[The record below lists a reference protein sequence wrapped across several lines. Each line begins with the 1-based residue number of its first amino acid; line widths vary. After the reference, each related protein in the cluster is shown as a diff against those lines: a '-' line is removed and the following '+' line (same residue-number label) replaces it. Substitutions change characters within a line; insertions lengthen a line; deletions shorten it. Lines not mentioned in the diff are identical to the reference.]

1 MHPPRRREKLLVIL
15 PQQCGIWRGVLWGAS
30 MSHAIKLIVDGYV
43 RLNDRQ
49 ALEDVLGHRRHL
61 GKQLKESPPGVDL
74 SGPIH
79 LIDAEIA
86 VIEAGLERLNTATA

>member
-1 MHPPRRREKLLVIL
+1 
-15 PQQCGIWRGVLWGAS
+15 

-49 ALEDVLGHRRHL
+49 ALEDVLGHRRQL

-74 SGPIH
+74 SGPIE

-86 VIEAGLERLNTATA
+86 VIEAGLQRLSAA